1 MLAANGVATM
11 FARGYRRGWFAFGR
25 YQDFMVNEVDTAGN
39 VVRLT
44 SLQPLTPPSE
54 TAEQP
59 KRPKKAP
66 LGSEN
71 GAAEPA
77 EGA

>member
-1 MLAANGVATM
+1 
-11 FARGYRRGWFAFGR
+11 
-25 YQDFMVNEVDTAGN
+25 MVNEVDTAGN

-54 TAEQP
+54 STERPSQP
-59 KRPKKAP
+59 KRAP

-71 GAAEPA
+71 GATEPA
-77 EGA
+77 EGARLNMVPCGFV